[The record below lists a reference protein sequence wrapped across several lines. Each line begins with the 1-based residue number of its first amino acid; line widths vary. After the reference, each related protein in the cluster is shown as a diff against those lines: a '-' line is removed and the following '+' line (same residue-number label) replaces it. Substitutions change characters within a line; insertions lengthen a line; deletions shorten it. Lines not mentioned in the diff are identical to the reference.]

1 MAVCGVDNIYVSP
14 YDRARGRG
22 KQSLGLGASRVFM
35 RVGTFW
41 ASDSWTRE
49 EGKGG
54 TESKSKGDSASGQ
67 GRFTVSRRALS
78 EEGRQGCVFI
88 YAAEHLFDNERVS

>member
-22 KQSLGLGASRVFM
+22 KRGLGLGASLVFM
-35 RVGTFW
+35 CVGTVW
-41 ASDSWTRE
+41 ASDSWARE

-54 TESKSKGDSASGQ
+54 TESKSKSDSAHL
-67 GRFTVSRRALS
+67 GREGSPSREEPCRRKDGRVAFLYMQLS
-78 EEGRQGCVFI
+78 IFSLTNV
-88 YAAEHLFDNERVS
+88 